1 MFIVYSNRNE
11 TLITTKEAEESVI
24 QSDDWFGPYSSRFIG
39 DYERTE
45 WDVKVMRI
53 TTRYGMDTIDLDESL
68 LK

>member
-24 QSDDWFGPYSSRFIG
+24 QSDDWFGPYSSRFIE

-45 WDVKVMRI
+45 WDANVMRI
-53 TTRYGMDTIDLDESL
+53 TASFGIISLDES
-68 LK
+68 K